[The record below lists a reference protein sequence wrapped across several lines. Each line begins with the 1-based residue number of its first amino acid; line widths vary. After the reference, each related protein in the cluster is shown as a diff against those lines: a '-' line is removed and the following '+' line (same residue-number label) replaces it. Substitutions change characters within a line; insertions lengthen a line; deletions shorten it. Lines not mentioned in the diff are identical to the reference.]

1 MKFENGIHA
10 ITNEQYHSSE
20 GISRSDLMRFKKS
33 PMHFKHK
40 PITEETEALII
51 GELVHTLVLEPELF
65 DIKFVLK
72 PALDKLPTEVR
83 LKDVGKEQ
91 FEAYKAQRKFIQD
104 NNKRI
109 MDEFELTSVGKR
121 VIESNHYAK
130 AKTYADAVNN
140 HMFKQYLSQ
149 GYRVENSIFFRH
161 ELTGLQCK
169 VRPDAWLGDIV
180 IDLKTSADASFRA
193 FQSSAVTN
201 GYYLQAGMIKR
212 ALESLNKPLK
222 NFIFVVVEKKE
233 PYAIGIYKLDDEA
246 LEYGANEF
254 DTLMVELDKY
264 IQKDEFPDY
273 GIQTLSIPAWLKT
286 E

>member
-1 MKFENGIHA
+1 MQFTNGIHA

-40 PITEETEALII
+40 QVLEETEALII
-51 GELVHTLVLEPELF
+51 GELVHTLVLEPQLF
-65 DIKFVLK
+65 DIKFIIK
-72 PALDKLPTEVR
+72 PSLDKLPPELR
-83 LKDVGKEQ
+83 LKDVGKEE
-91 FEAYKAQRKFIQD
+91 FEKNKLERKLAQEK
-104 NNKRI
+104 NKTL
-109 MDEFELTSVGKR
+109 MDEFLLLSSDKKI
-121 VIESNHYAK
+121 IEHAHYVK
-130 AKTYADAVNN
+130 AKCYADAVNN
-140 HMFKQYLSQ
+140 HKFKQYLQQ

-180 IDLKTSADASFRA
+180 IDLKTAADGSYKS
-193 FQSSAVTN
+193 FQSSAINN
-201 GYYLQAGMIKR
+201 GYFLQAGMIKR

-254 DTLMVELDKY
+254 DTLMIELNKY
-264 IQKDEFPDY
+264 IQKNEFPDY

>member
-40 PITEETEALII
+40 QTLEETEALII
-51 GELVHTLVLEPELF
+51 GELVHTLVLEPQLF
-65 DIKFVLK
+65 DIKFIIK
-72 PALDKLPTEVR
+72 PSLDKLPTELR
-83 LKDVGKEQ
+83 LKDVGKEE
-91 FEAYKAQRKFIQD
+91 FEKNKLERKLTQEK
-104 NNKRI
+104 NKTL
-109 MDEFELTSVGKR
+109 MDEFLLLSSDKKI
-121 VIESNHYAK
+121 IEHAHYVK
-130 AKTYADAVNN
+130 AKCYADAVNN
-140 HMFKQYLSQ
+140 HEFKQYLQQ

-180 IDLKTSADASFRA
+180 IDLKTAADGSYKS
-193 FQSSAVTN
+193 FQSSAINN
-201 GYYLQAGMIKR
+201 GYFLQAGMIKR

-254 DTLMVELDKY
+254 DTLMVELNKY
-264 IQKDEFPDY
+264 IQKNEFPDY
-273 GIQTLSIPAWLKT
+273 GIQTLSIPAWLKS

>member
-33 PMHFKHK
+33 PMHFKYK
-40 PITEETEALII
+40 QALEETEALII
-51 GELVHTLVLEPELF
+51 GELVHTLVLEPQLF
-65 DIKFVLK
+65 DIKFIIK
-72 PALDKLPTEVR
+72 PSLDKLPPELR
-83 LKDVGKEQ
+83 LKDVGKEE
-91 FEAYKAQRKFIQD
+91 FEKNKLERKLTQEK
-104 NNKRI
+104 NKTL
-109 MDEFELTSVGKR
+109 MDEFLLLSSDKKI
-121 VIESNHYAK
+121 IEHAHYVK
-130 AKTYADAVNN
+130 AKCYADAVNN
-140 HMFKQYLSQ
+140 HEFKQYLQQ

-180 IDLKTSADASFRA
+180 IDLKTAADGSYKS
-193 FQSSAVTN
+193 FQSSAINN
-201 GYYLQAGMIKR
+201 GYFLQAGMIKR

-254 DTLMVELDKY
+254 DTLMVELNKY
-264 IQKDEFPDY
+264 IQKNEFPDY
-273 GIQTLSIPAWLKT
+273 GIQTLSIPAWLKS

>member
-20 GISRSDLMRFKKS
+20 GISRSDLVRFKKS

-40 PITEETEALII
+40 QTLEETEALII
-51 GELVHTLVLEPELF
+51 GELVHTLVLEPQLF
-65 DIKFVLK
+65 DIKFIIK
-72 PALDKLPTEVR
+72 PSLDKLPPELR
-83 LKDVGKEQ
+83 LKDVGKEE
-91 FEAYKAQRKFIQD
+91 FEKNKLERKLTQEK
-104 NNKRI
+104 NKTL
-109 MDEFELTSVGKR
+109 MDEFLLLSSDKKI
-121 VIESNHYAK
+121 IEHAHYVK
-130 AKTYADAVNN
+130 AKCYADAVNN
-140 HMFKQYLSQ
+140 HEFKQYLQQ

-180 IDLKTSADASFRA
+180 IDLKTAADGSYKS
-193 FQSSAVTN
+193 FQSSAINN
-201 GYYLQAGMIKR
+201 GYFLQAGMIKR

-233 PYAIGIYKLDDEA
+233 PFAIGIYKLDDEA

-254 DTLMVELDKY
+254 DTLMVELNKY
-264 IQKDEFPDY
+264 IQKNEFPDY
-273 GIQTLSIPAWLKT
+273 GIQTLSIPAWLKS

>member
-40 PITEETEALII
+40 QSLKETPSLII
-51 GELVHTLVLEPELF
+51 GELVHTLVLEPNFFNDRYIVNPGF
-65 DIKFVLK
+65 DRRTK
-72 PALDKLPTEVR
+72 E
-83 LKDVGKEQ
+83 GKIEHA
-91 FEAYKAQRKFIQD
+91 EFITASEG
-104 NNKRI
+104 KRI
-109 MDEFELTSVGKR
+109 VEA
-121 VIESNHYAK
+121 NHFTEASK
-130 AKTYADAVNN
+130 MAGAVNN

-180 IDLKTSADASFRA
+180 IDLKTTADASFRS
-193 FQSSAVTN
+193 FQSSAYN
-201 GYYLQAGMIKR
+201 YGYYLQAGMIKR
-212 ALESLNKPLK
+212 ALESLNKPIK
-222 NFIFVVVEKKE
+222 NFIFVAVEKE
-233 PYAIGIYKLDDEA
+233 APYAIGIYKLDDEA
-246 LEYGANEF
+246 LEFGANEF
-254 DTLMVELDKY
+254 DTLMVELNKY
-264 IQKDEFPDY
+264 IQKNEFPDY

>member
-20 GISRSDLMRFKKS
+20 GISRSDLMRFKRS

-40 PITEETEALII
+40 QSLKETPALII
-51 GELVHTLVLEPELF
+51 GELVHALVLEPQFFNDRYMVNPGF
-65 DIKFVLK
+65 DRRTK
-72 PALDKLPTEVR
+72 E
-83 LKDVGKEQ
+83 GKAEYAE
-91 FEAYKAQRKFIQD
+91 FMLAVASEG
-104 NNKRI
+104 KRI
-109 MDEFELTSVGKR
+109 
-121 VIESNHYAK
+121 IESSHFTEASKMANS
-130 AKTYADAVNN
+130 VNN
-140 HMFKQYLSQ
+140 HMFKQYLLQ

-169 VRPDAWLGDIV
+169 VRPDAWLGDII
-180 IDLKTSADASFRA
+180 IDLKTTADASFRA
-193 FQSSAVTN
+193 FQSSAYSY

-222 NFIFVVVEKKE
+222 NFIFVAVEKEE

-246 LEYGANEF
+246 LEYGTNEF

-273 GIQTLSIPAWLKT
+273 GIQTLSLPAWLKS